1 MDAQTLIIALAVA
14 AVVFFFLRRGK
25 GGSAEPAASPVMAPP
40 AAPVAPAAPAA
51 ARSTLGDV
59 QAYRK
64 AHPSNQI
71 QGKLTCHHCGSNR
84 VGCNGG
90 CENCGAKLFSV

>member
-25 GGSAEPAASPVMAPP
+25 GGSAEPAASPVMAAP
-40 AAPVAPAAPAA
+40 AAPVAT
-51 ARSTLGDV
+51 RSTLGDV

-84 VGCNGG
+84 VGCSGS
-90 CENCGAKLFSV
+90 CENCGAQLFSA